1 MAGRGWRGPTRS
13 EPGEGPCIAPH
24 QAFSLT
30 LECRP
35 LPAMRGEVK
44 QARWFS
50 DVVDF
55 LSHAPARTLDA
66 AERAFV
72 RAAGLAALCTARPGR
87 SPLRALRGQIS
98 ARSAARAG
106 GQSRWRA
113 VDECGRGGSG
123 GPEEAELPPNAKPT
137 QYIARER
144 STVAEMLLSKGGE
157 DVGTFGDR
165 IAIVKGPNISHQE
178 NYDPGSGNTIL
189 SFSGVGSVAV
199 DENDGSVLTGKVY
212 RVGTPDRPDE
222 GLSIIIDRNGQAR
235 AYPTSGN

>member
-1 MAGRGWRGPTRS
+1 MSSTAYLTRQR
-13 EPGEGPCIAPH
+13 ERW
-24 QAFSLT
+24 T
-30 LECRP
+30 RP
-35 LPAMRGEVK
+35 NAHL
-44 QARWFS
+44 
-50 DVVDF
+50 
-55 LSHAPARTLDA
+55 
-66 AERAFV
+66 FV
-72 RAAGLAALCTARPGR
+72 RPDWRRFVPRDQDDHPFALYENKYRPDQPRVPAGNPD
-87 SPLRALRGQIS
+87 
-98 ARSAARAG
+98 G
-106 GQSRWRA
+106 GQWTCA
-113 VDECGRGGSG
+113 GEGGSG

>member
-1 MAGRGWRGPTRS
+1 MSSTAYLTRQR
-13 EPGEGPCIAPH
+13 ERW
-24 QAFSLT
+24 T
-30 LECRP
+30 RP
-35 LPAMRGEVK
+35 NAHL
-44 QARWFS
+44 
-50 DVVDF
+50 
-55 LSHAPARTLDA
+55 
-66 AERAFV
+66 FV
-72 RAAGLAALCTARPGR
+72 RPDWRRFVPRDQDDHPFALYENKYRPDQPRVPAGNPD
-87 SPLRALRGQIS
+87 
-98 ARSAARAG
+98 G
-106 GQSRWRA
+106 GQWTSA
-113 VDECGRGGSG
+113 GEGGSG